1 MDETGFPEEATQTQR
16 VIGRRGTKLQH
27 KQGTADKETVT
38 ALVTIC
44 ADGSVL
50 QPTIIFKGKNLW
62 SSWGANNVTQA
73 SFACSPNGWTDGE
86 LAMRWMVD
94 DFDTQTRDKA
104 EGRLCCLYLDGHS
117 SYYNLELLQY
127 ALDHGIVILG
137 YPAKCTHA
145 LQGLDV
151 VCFARMK
158 LAWTEAIEAFELA
171 NDHGLGKSDFAG
183 VFGAAFLKAFT
194 PDTVKMAFEKT
205 GIYPY
210 NPNVITETQMKPSTT
225 TSTQDDRI
233 LPFKQNTPIKTL
245 MAVWDTPER
254 RSQGPVTPTR
264 RGISERDPNIDP
276 ALYTPSERAQRLKD
290 ALSTSSSTAHL
301 M

>member
-1 MDETGFPEEATQTQR
+1 MDETGFPQEATQTQR

-27 KQGTADKETVT
+27 KQGTANKETVT

-50 QPTIIFKGKNLW
+50 RPTIIFKGKNLR
-62 SSWGANNVTQA
+62 
-73 SFACSPNGWTDGE
+73 FACSPNGWTDGE

-94 DFDTQTRDKA
+94 DFDAQTRDKA
-104 EGRLCCLYLDGHS
+104 EGRLRCLYLDGHS
-117 SYYNLELLQY
+117 SHYNLELLQY

-158 LAWTEAIEAFELA
+158 LAWTKAIEAFELA
-171 NDHGLGKSDFAG
+171 NDHGLRKSDFAG
-183 VFGAAFLKAFT
+183 VFGAAFLNAFT

-205 GIYPY
+205 GIHPY
-210 NPNVITETQMKPSTT
+210 NPNVITETQMKLGTA
-225 TSTQDDRI
+225 TSTQDDQV
-233 LPFKQNTPIKTL
+233 LPFKQNTPIK
-245 MAVWDTPER
+245 
-254 RSQGPVTPTR
+254 
-264 RGISERDPNIDP
+264 
-276 ALYTPSERAQRLKD
+276 
-290 ALSTSSSTAHL
+290 
-301 M
+301 